1 MTDIGSGT
9 ATAVGMVQERLAAVG
24 VAVDDAQAGEVLAT
38 SREAEVAPLYRR
50 LPIGDIEPMLSFDPR
65 WRA

>member
-9 ATAVGMVQERLAAVG
+9 ATAVGMVRERLAAAG
-24 VAVDDAQAGEVLAT
+24 IAVDDAQAREVLAL

-50 LPIGDIEPMLSFDPR
+50 LPIGDTEPMLSFDPR

>member
-1 MTDIGSGT
+1 
-9 ATAVGMVQERLAAVG
+9 L
-24 VAVDDAQAGEVLAT
+24 

-50 LPIGDIEPMLSFDPR
+50 LPIGDIEPMLSVDPR